1 MDKKKVN
8 VPQKGAARKWAK
20 KLEDLGKQS
29 PPEDLMRKINSDE
42 KKKVAV
48 PPKPSKDMDL

>member
-8 VPQKGAARKWAK
+8 VPQKGAAKKWSK

-29 PPEDLMRKINSDE
+29 PPEDLMKKINSDE

-48 PPKPSKDMDL
+48 PRKPSKDLDL